1 MKNLLLKISQ
11 CLQETPALESLLKK
25 VQDCNFIKKRPKHRC
40 FPVNNAKF
48 LRLPILKNICQRV
61 LFDFFNGLLLHVPKG
76 SMSRLYV

>member
-1 MKNLLLKISQ
+1 MKKLLLKISQ
-11 CLQETPALESLLKK
+11 YPQETPALEPLLKK
-25 VQDCNFIKKRPKHRC
+25 VQACNFIKKRPKHRC
-40 FPVNNAKF
+40 FPVNNATF